1 VDQANPGMVHVA
13 FLVAMPS
20 SSGNGEGR
28 RVVEFVVVDVES
40 VLGEGKGMGA
50 EGGAGVKE

>member
-1 VDQANPGMVHVA
+1 MVHVA